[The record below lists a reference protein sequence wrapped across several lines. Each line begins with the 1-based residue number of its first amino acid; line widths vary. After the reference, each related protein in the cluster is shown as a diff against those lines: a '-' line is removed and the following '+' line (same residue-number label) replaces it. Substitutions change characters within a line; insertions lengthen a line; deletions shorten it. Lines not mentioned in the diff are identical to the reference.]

1 MMLKSCALW
10 TTFLLLTGCSQFA
23 AEAQGGGGGT
33 IDAINHTHRA
43 INHFSINRQSGLDII
58 GPYQGGGGGCCFSMP
73 AQWRPGMMVQV
84 DWETGQGSSA
94 GSPGFAD
101 REKYEAWRAKIHA
114 QKRQHSKAVPLADY
128 NGQDTCGI
136 TVHFL
141 PCDEVKVTTSCYTYG
156 SPAYP
161 IKEPLRMTEPTVC
174 PT

>member
-1 MMLKSCALW
+1 M
-10 TTFLLLTGCSQFA
+10 T
-23 AEAQGGGGGT
+23 
-33 IDAINHTHRA
+33 
-43 INHFSINRQSGLDII
+43 
-58 GPYQGGGGGCCFSMP
+58 
-73 AQWRPGMMVQV
+73 VQV

-94 GSPGFAD
+94 GFPGFAD
-101 REKYEAWRAKIHA
+101 REKYEVWRAKIHA

-141 PCDEVKVTTSCYTYG
+141 PCDEVKVTTSCDTYG

-161 IKEPLRMTEPTVC
+161 IKEPLIMKEPTVC

>member
-10 TTFLLLTGCSQFA
+10 TAFLLLTGCSQFA
-23 AEAQGGGGGT
+23 AEAQGGGGG
-33 IDAINHTHRA
+33 IIKAINHTHRA

-58 GPYQGGGGGCCFSMP
+58 GPYQGGGGCCFSMP
-73 AQWRPGMMVQV
+73 AQWKPGMTVQV

-94 GSPGFAD
+94 GFPGFAD

-114 QKRQHSKAVPLADY
+114 QKRQHSKAVLLADY

-141 PCDEVKVTTSCYTYG
+141 PCDEVKVTTSCW
-156 SPAYP
+156 SPKNANYP

>member
-1 MMLKSCALW
+1 M
-10 TTFLLLTGCSQFA
+10 T
-23 AEAQGGGGGT
+23 
-33 IDAINHTHRA
+33 
-43 INHFSINRQSGLDII
+43 
-58 GPYQGGGGGCCFSMP
+58 
-73 AQWRPGMMVQV
+73 VQV

-94 GSPGFAD
+94 DFPGFAD